1 MIILTSNI
9 VKEVTLMLLVS
20 ENLYEYQLRLLYP
33 FRTIILIPLYNC
45 GCEMYRVINRFYT
58 SLIWFSSNPK
68 HKSLTGYGYIID
80 VGISTIHQEIDNF
93 PNVTPSLCS

>member
-1 MIILTSNI
+1 
-9 VKEVTLMLLVS
+9 MLPFLN
-20 ENLYEYQLRLLYP
+20 EIQRFTIH
-33 FRTIILIPLYNC
+33 FRTITLLPLYNC
-45 GCEMYRVINRFYT
+45 SYKPCLAFKKFYT
-58 SLIWFSSNPK
+58 YLIWFSSNPK